1 MSDRWKVLYCTRL
14 GQAQSETERQ
24 KIVQEMSETP
34 HGQEV
39 LSLLEAVKLRT
50 NKERE
55 FAKNV
60 RKEAAT
66 LAQKSAV
73 SAEAGD
79 QDEEMEAIGS
89 EKLYRRRHDGPDN
102 NNRIIDSNVEEGVKP
117 TNYLDLE
124 LMAFQ
129 EGGRLMAN
137 EVVKLH
143 DNSQRIEKK
152 AYDEVIVPPLKKP
165 EDPAE
170 FQRLPVSTLP
180 HWAREPFICVG
191 VEKLNPVQ
199 TKVYPLAFE
208 QHDKN
213 LLVCAPTG
221 AGKTNIAMLSILSV
235 LSRYRDSESGQIDK
249 KAFKIVYISPMK
261 ALVAE
266 QVMAF
271 QKRLESYGIEVR
283 ELTGDSNLTRQQIED
298 TQIIVTTP
306 EKWDIVTR
314 KAGDRAYTQ
323 LVKLII
329 IDEIHLLHD
338 NRGPV
343 LEAIVARTLRQI
355 ESTQEHIRLIG
366 LSATL
371 PNYQD
376 VAIFLRVSLK
386 ENDGLFVFGSHHRPV
401 PLTQTYIGLKEKKAM
416 KRLATLNRV
425 TYEKVLDNAGRNQ
438 VLVFVHSRR
447 ETVRTARMLRQFAM
461 DEDTLVR
468 FLQED
473 SASRE
478 ILQTEAE
485 SLKTQELKDLLPYGF
500 AVHHAG
506 LPRTDR
512 RLVEDLFADRHI
524 QVLVSTAT
532 LAWGVNLPAHTVII
546 KGTQVYIPEKGG
558 WKELSPLDVMQMMG
572 RAGRPQYDT
581 SGHGIILTNHSEL
594 QFYLSLNNQQLPIE
608 SQLLSMLPDILN
620 AEIVLGTIRSR
631 QDAVQWL
638 GYTYLYVRLLRNPT
652 MYGFPADIASGD
664 SELEQVRTDIAHS
677 ALMLL
682 DRNHLVRYDRRLG
695 SIQVTALGRVAS
707 HYYIRYPSV
716 QVYNEHLRPSFT
728 DIELLR
734 IFTLSQEFKYIPVRE
749 EEKVELG
756 KLMERV
762 PIPVKA
768 GSSAGT
774 IEDTSSKINV
784 LLQAYISGLKL
795 DGFALASDMTY
806 IHQSAGRIMRAL
818 FEITIKRGWASLA
831 MRALMFCK
839 MIGRRMWS
847 TMCPLRQFANALPE
861 DILRK
866 LEKKDFPWQRY
877 YDLTSQELGEL
888 VRNPKLGKLLHR
900 LVHSIPKVELSAY
913 VQPLTRSTLLVEVS
927 VTPDFRW
934 DAKYHD
940 PAGEMFWIIVE
951 DGDGETVLHHE
962 LILLKSHQVSQQGF
976 ELTLDFAVP
985 ITEPLPPNYF
995 LKCVSDK

>member
-1 MSDRWKVLYCTRL
+1 
-14 GQAQSETERQ
+14 
-24 KIVQEMSETP
+24 MSESSEA
-34 HGQEV
+34 QEV
-39 LSLLEAVKLRT
+39 LHKLEAVKLRI

-55 FAKNV
+55 FTRNV

-66 LAQKSAV
+66 LAQKSSTV
-73 SAEAGD
+73 QDAGD
-79 QDEEMEAIGS
+79 QGTEVELVGND
-89 EKLYRRRHDGPDN
+89 KQRRRQVMDGSGTNDE
-102 NNRIIDSNVEEGVKP
+102 DVTMEGNEKGLKP
-117 TNYLDLE
+117 SVNYLDLE
-124 LMAFQ
+124 AMVF
-129 EGGRLMAN
+129 EGGGRFMGN
-137 EVVKLH
+137 PVVKLH

-152 AYDEVIVPPLKKP
+152 AYDEVIVPPIRKP
-165 EDPAE
+165 EEDKE
-170 FQRLPVSTLP
+170 FQRMSIEKLPEWT
-180 HWAREPFICVG
+180 REAFTCIG

-199 TKVYPLAFE
+199 TKVYPIAFE
-208 QHDKN
+208 QHEKN
-213 LLVCAPTG
+213 MLVCAPTG
-221 AGKTNIAMLSILSV
+221 SGKTNIAMLSILAV
-235 LSRYRDSESGQIDK
+235 MDRYRDSSTGKVDT
-249 KAFKIVYISPMK
+249 KAFKVVYISPMK

-266 QVMAF
+266 QVAAF
-271 QKRLESYGIEVR
+271 SKRLESFGIEVR
-283 ELTGDSNLTRQQIED
+283 ELTGDANLTKQQIED

-314 KAGDRAYTQ
+314 KAGDRVYTQ

-355 ESTQEHIRLIG
+355 ESTQEHIRLVG

-376 VAIFLRVSLK
+376 VAIFLRVSIQ
-386 ENDGLFVFGSHHRPV
+386 NDNGLYVFGSHHRPV
-401 PLTQTYIGLKEKKAM
+401 PLLQTYIGLKEKKAM
-416 KRLATLNRV
+416 KRMTTMNRV
-425 TYEKVLDNAGRNQ
+425 TYEKVLENAGVNQ
-438 VLVFVHSRR
+438 VLIFVHSRR
-447 ETVRTARMLRQFAM
+447 EAVRTARMIRQMAM
-461 DEDTLVR
+461 DDDTLAR

-485 SLKTQELKDLLPYGF
+485 SIQTQELKDLIPYGF
-500 AVHHAG
+500 GVHHAG

-512 RLVEDLFADRHI
+512 SLVEDLFADRHI

-546 KGTQVYIPEKGG
+546 KGTQVYIPERGG

-581 SGHGIILTNHSEL
+581 SGHGIIITNHSEL

-608 SQLLSMLPDILN
+608 SQLISMLPDILN
-620 AEIVLGTIRSR
+620 AEIVLGSIRSR

-652 MYGFPADIASGD
+652 LYGFPADILQHD
-664 SELEQVRTDIAHS
+664 SDLEQVRTDIANS

-682 DRNHLVRYDRRLG
+682 DRNHLIRYDRRLG
-695 SIQVTALGRVAS
+695 TIQVTALGRVAS
-707 HYYIRYPSV
+707 YYYIRYPSV
-716 QVYNEHLRPSFT
+716 QTYNEHLRPSFT

-734 IFTLSQEFKYIPVRE
+734 VFTLSQEFKYIPVRE

-756 KLMERV
+756 KLIERV

-768 GSSAGT
+768 GGSAGT

-795 DGFALASDMTY
+795 DGFALACDMTY

-818 FEITIKRGWASLA
+818 FEITLKRGWAGLA
-831 MRALMFCK
+831 MRSLAFCK
-839 MIGRRMWS
+839 MISKRQWS
-847 TMCPLRQFANALPE
+847 TMSPLRQFTGTLPE
-861 DILRK
+861 DVLRK

-877 YDLTSQELGEL
+877 YDLSSQELGEL

-900 LVHSIPKVELSAY
+900 LVHSVPKVEMSAY

-927 VTPDFRW
+927 MTPDFRW
-934 DAKYHD
+934 DSKYHD

-951 DGDGETVLHHE
+951 DGDGETILHHE
-962 LILLKSHQVSQQGF
+962 LTVLKSHQVSQEGF